1 MDGTIHRRE
10 IRRADVMVMVW
21 WSLKIWQLG
30 GKSLFLWKMES
41 PTMSSRNYLSPW
53 SLCYERSHAWW
64 KKCTEIGSPSC
75 FVWDDVH
82 GRNLEKSWKFH
93 IFGFLTSPCD
103 SVRKA
108 VDPIPGV
115 WIHQPRGC
123 LDAENCSSI
132 YRGYGT
138 VTGWSWWKIFP
149 FLKNFPTIGKIPHI
163 L

>member
-10 IRRADVMVMVW
+10 IRRADAMVMVW
-21 WSLKIWQLG
+21 WSFEDLVIGRKL
-30 GKSLFLWKMES
+30 SFLWKMES
-41 PTMSSRNYLSPW
+41 PTMSYRNYLSFW
-53 SLCYERSHAWW
+53 SLSYERSQVWW
-64 KKCTEIGSPSC
+64 KKCTEFGTPSW

-108 VDPIPGV
+108 VDPILGV

-132 YRGYGT
+132 YRGYGM
-138 VTGWSWWKIFP
+138 VTGWSLVKNFP
-149 FLKNFPTIGKIPHI
+149 FFENFPTIGKIPHI